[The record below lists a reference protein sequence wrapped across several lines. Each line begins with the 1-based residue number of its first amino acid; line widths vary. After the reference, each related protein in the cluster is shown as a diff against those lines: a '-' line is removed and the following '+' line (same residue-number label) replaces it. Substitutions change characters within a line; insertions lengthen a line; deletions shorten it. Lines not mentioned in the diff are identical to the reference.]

1 MNGSNYSGPK
11 IENAR
16 KKYGPENFEYKVL
29 MKVTGDNEEEVKL
42 HNQITEE
49 VQEYLKDDSP
59 IHLET
64 INNIFNAIFNG

>member
-1 MNGSNYSGPK
+1 MEFSEAPIASIPFHPINW
-11 IENAR
+11 
-16 KKYGPENFEYKVL
+16 
-29 MKVTGDNEEEVKL
+29 DNEEEVKL

-64 INNIFNAIFNG
+64 INNIFNTIFNG